1 MANILVVDDEIGIR
15 ELLSEILADEGHSV
29 FTAENAAA
37 ARGARGREQLDL
49 VLLDIWMPDTDGVTL
64 LKEWASSGQL
74 TMPVIMMSGHATID
88 TAVEATRFG
97 ALEFLEKPIAMT
109 RLLGAV
115 RSGLERGRV
124 MRNVRAAAP
133 LLPMPLETAP
143 LASSPRSAAESPLVK
158 QVEKM
163 APVEHNGVALDQPL
177 RDARDQF
184 ERVYFEFHLVRES
197 YSMTRVA
204 DRAGLER
211 THLYR
216 KLKQLGIELAR
227 GARRGDR
234 AASDASDP
242 PPMPSAPTTGQ
253 GATVCSPPRG
263 RQEYDD

>member
-15 ELLSEILADEGHSV
+15 ELLSEILADEGHAV

-37 ARGARGREQLDL
+37 ARTARGREELDL

-64 LKEWASSGQL
+64 LKEWASTGQL

-97 ALEFLEKPIAMT
+97 AMEFLEKPIAMT
-109 RLLGAV
+109 RLLNAV
-115 RSGLERGRV
+115 RAGLERGRL
-124 MRNVRAAAP
+124 MRNVRMAAP
-133 LLPMPLETAP
+133 IPLAPAETA
-143 LASSPRSAAESPLVK
+143 
-158 QVEKM
+158 
-163 APVEHNGVALDQPL
+163 APVSKGFSENVAGSTMSESAVPSEHNGVALDQPL

-184 ERVYFEFHLVRES
+184 ERVYFEYHLVREN

-216 KLKQLGIELAR
+216 KLKQLGIELSR
-227 GARRGDR
+227 GARRNERGADEVL
-234 AASDASDP
+234 STHE
-242 PPMPSAPTTGQ
+242 APTARTE
-253 GATVCSPPRG
+253 PPVYSKG
-263 RQEYDD
+263 REEYED

>member
-15 ELLSEILADEGHSV
+15 ELLSEILSDEGHV
-29 FTAENAAA
+29 VVTAENAAA
-37 ARGARGREQLDL
+37 ARAARLREQLDL

-97 ALEFLEKPIAMT
+97 ALEFLEKPIAMA
-109 RLLGAV
+109 RLLSAV
-115 RSGLERGRV
+115 RGGLERGRV
-124 MRNVRAAAP
+124 MRNLRPLHPPLVAAAHDK
-133 LLPMPLETAP
+133 
-143 LASSPRSAAESPLVK
+143 SADGVAVPARDAEAVADA
-158 QVEKM
+158 E
-163 APVEHNGVALDQPL
+163 PVRHNGVPLDQPL

-184 ERVYFEFHLVRES
+184 ERVYFEHHLAKENF
-197 YSMTRVA
+197 SMTRVA

-227 GARRGDR
+227 GSRRAERIEEPADVPPVVETR
-234 AASDASDP
+234 VAANE
-242 PPMPSAPTTGQ
+242 
-253 GATVCSPPRG
+253 PRVYVQ
-263 RQEYDD
+263 RDDYDD

>member
-15 ELLSEILADEGHSV
+15 ELLSEILSDEGHAV
-29 FTAENAAA
+29 ITAENAAA
-37 ARGARGREQLDL
+37 ARAARQREQLDL

-97 ALEFLEKPIAMT
+97 ALEFLEKPIAMA
-109 RLLGAV
+109 RLLSAV

-124 MRNVRAAAP
+124 MRNLRP
-133 LLPMPLETAP
+133 LQVP
-143 LASSPRSAAESPLVK
+143 ASPAVH
-158 QVEKM
+158 VE
-163 APVEHNGVALDQPL
+163 APVEAALVPPRNPVAATEPEPARHNGVPLDQPL

-184 ERVYFEFHLVRES
+184 ERVYFEYHLAKEGF
-197 YSMTRVA
+197 SMTRVA

-227 GARRGDR
+227 GGRRGERVEEPAELPPVVEPRD
-234 AASDASDP
+234 AANE
-242 PPMPSAPTTGQ
+242 
-253 GATVCSPPRG
+253 PRVYVQ
-263 RQEYDD
+263 RDDYDD